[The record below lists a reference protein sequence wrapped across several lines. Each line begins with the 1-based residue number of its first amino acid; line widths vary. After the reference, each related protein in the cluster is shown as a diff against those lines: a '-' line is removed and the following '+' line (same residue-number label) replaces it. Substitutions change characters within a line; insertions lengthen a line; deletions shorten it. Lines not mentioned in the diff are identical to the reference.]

1 MRVGVLRPA
10 QGDRDTWSSIP
21 VSPSLCYQNVTSLS
35 PDLWLLLMDT
45 GDSSAYISAARWGG
59 SLLSHY
65 SHLLIASAG
74 SPGVDQHIFQC
85 TVGNKKLCWY
95 PNSKRDL
102 IVFSFCQ
109 RSRGLLTNTTI
120 NSMLTYFV
128 WGNAKYFPKKFVF
141 TAISF
146 ISLSHYGYSFNMV
159 YKSNFSEDKGGNN

>member
-1 MRVGVLRPA
+1 MEYTIFRILWWKETDLAPVHHSSRLLINTIYWMLCFLSRSVCQMRVGVLRPA
-10 QGDRDTWSSIP
+10 QGDREAWSSIP

-95 PNSKRDL
+95 PSSKRDL
-102 IVFSFCQ
+102 LCFNFP
-109 RSRGLLTNTTI
+109 RGAE
-120 NSMLTYFV
+120 Y
-128 WGNAKYFPKKFVF
+128 Y
-141 TAISF
+141 
-146 ISLSHYGYSFNMV
+146 
-159 YKSNFSEDKGGNN
+159 